1 MNHGDH
7 GDHGGHDM
15 PGMPMGPKCSM
26 NMLWNT
32 QIEDTCIVFRSW
44 HISSKAAF
52 VLSCAAVVGLGV
64 LYEWLRAAQRT
75 LDRRI
80 AATLRA
86 QGKGKA
92 AAGGLGSGAGRGAGV
107 EVSGRSTPEC
117 ESEEAGLLTGSLV
130 SKARVGTP
138 LPFSARVSRAV
149 LYGASVFL
157 SFFLMLVFMTYNAY
171 LILAT
176 VVGAALGHYV
186 FSTHMDIDAVLA
198 GGVDGKGMACH

>member
-1 MNHGDH
+1 
-7 GDHGGHDM
+7 M
-15 PGMPMGPKCSM
+15 PSGPTCSM

-32 QIEDTCIVFRSW
+32 QIADTCIVFRSW
-44 HISSKAAF
+44 HISSTAAF
-52 VLSCAAVVGLGV
+52 VFSCAVVVGLGV

-80 AATLRA
+80 AATLSA

-92 AAGGLGSGAGRGAGV
+92 AAGAAGRGDGLGR
-107 EVSGRSTPEC
+107 VSGRSTPEF
-117 ESEEAGLLTGSLV
+117 ESEEAALLTGSLV
-130 SKARVGTP
+130 PKAHVGTL
-138 LPFSARVSRAV
+138 LPFSARFSRAA

-176 VVGAALGHYV
+176 VVGAALGHFV
-186 FSTHMDIDAVLA
+186 FSSHMDIDAVLA
-198 GGVDGKGMACH
+198 GGADSKGMACH

>member
-7 GDHGGHDM
+7 GGHGGGHDM
-15 PGMPMGPKCSM
+15 PMPSGPTCSM

-44 HISSKAAF
+44 HISSTTAF
-52 VLSCAAVVGLGV
+52 VFSCAVVVGLGV
-64 LYEWLRAAQRT
+64 LYEWLRTAQRT

-80 AATLRA
+80 AATLSA

-92 AAGGLGSGAGRGAGV
+92 AASRVDGP
-107 EVSGRSTPEC
+107 VSGRSTPEF
-117 ESEEAGLLTGSLV
+117 ESEEAALLTGSLV
-130 SKARVGTP
+130 PKAHVGTP
-138 LPFSARVSRAV
+138 LPFSARFSRAV

-176 VVGAALGHYV
+176 VVGAALGHFV
-186 FSTHMDIDAVLA
+186 FSSHMDIDAVLA
-198 GGVDGKGMACH
+198 GGADNKGMACH

>member
-7 GDHGGHDM
+7 GGHGGGHDM
-15 PGMPMGPKCSM
+15 PGMPTGPTCTM

-44 HISSKAAF
+44 HISSTTAF
-52 VLSCAAVVGLGV
+52 VFSCAAVVGLGV

-80 AATLRA
+80 AATLSA
-86 QGKGKA
+86 QGKGKGLA
-92 AAGGLGSGAGRGAGV
+92 RGEGTGGVGGGL
-107 EVSGRSTPEC
+107 VSGRSTPEY

-130 SKARVGTP
+130 PKARPGTL
-138 LPFSARVSRAV
+138 LPVSARASRAA

-176 VVGAALGHYV
+176 VVGAALGHFV
-186 FSTHMDIDAVLA
+186 FSTHMDIDAVLS
-198 GGVDGKGMACH
+198 GGADGKGMACH